1 MDRKSSLS
9 KNMRSF
15 SRKSS
20 LGFVIV
26 LNLCIVVIFFS
37 SELRKLFQIYGPLIE
52 IVYLLCFNFAGWLYI
67 VKFQKSSRIR
77 MRWFLKSG
85 KKNTWSSFWI
95 NLIYKCCDIYN
106 IQFLYIE
113 NFVWLEWLFSCSNIH
128 LLQICPLHAF
138 VDKIVLLCLSYM
150 LLPQATLYVAMDIWM
165 V

>member
-1 MDRKSSLS
+1 MRVRSLERAVWFCYSFKFMHSSYLFLFGT
-9 KNMRSF
+9 K
-15 SRKSS
+15 KAVPDIWSS
-20 LGFVIV
+20 NWNWVFT
-26 LNLCIVVIFFS
+26 
-37 SELRKLFQIYGPLIE
+37 
-52 IVYLLCFNFAGWLYI
+52 CFNFAGWLYI